1 MSGFSASR
9 EGLWNHAQKVSTI
22 YFEKGTWQEIDL
34 TEAEKIDYTAKM
46 LTADPKT
53 KVILTGHASAEG
65 TADSNR
71 TLSINRAMKVKTL
84 LAAKGVDPKMIT
96 ANGLGSSQPV
106 ARENGPTPEAMEA
119 QRQLNRRV
127 TIEFSFLP
135 EPFDIRSFVLSTA
148 AQFIQDMIKGK
159 RVLPWPRP
167 DDTPPKRTLPDPK
180 PQLKPDEWKAV
191 VKKVQD
197 ALEFR
202 GIKLDPE
209 KIMEIIKEGLQLP
222 TPDNQGPVDEDFEK
236 EQRRRQLPP
245 SRPDPPD

>member
-96 ANGLGSSQPV
+96 ANGL
-106 ARENGPTPEAMEA
+106 
-119 QRQLNRRV
+119 
-127 TIEFSFLP
+127 
-135 EPFDIRSFVLSTA
+135 
-148 AQFIQDMIKGK
+148 
-159 RVLPWPRP
+159 
-167 DDTPPKRTLPDPK
+167 
-180 PQLKPDEWKAV
+180 
-191 VKKVQD
+191 
-197 ALEFR
+197 
-202 GIKLDPE
+202 
-209 KIMEIIKEGLQLP
+209 
-222 TPDNQGPVDEDFEK
+222 
-236 EQRRRQLPP
+236 
-245 SRPDPPD
+245 